1 MLKRRYE
8 RCKSQENWKSY
19 KANRN
24 KVFQLRRKSLGYY
37 IKMKCT
43 EPSTSNGK
51 EFWKVIKP
59 IASFKNKEN
68 SSNIMLLENNNIIS
82 NPHDVSNILNKHYVS
97 MAKNIGQPDEIP
109 ENSSFNDIIQPHIHK
124 ECITRIKQH
133 VSNNRNFTFAYVK
146 QSQIYEKLKNLNVR
160 KSTGFDQIPPK
171 LVKLG
176 AEQLSGSLTYMV
188 NECIRTSSFPDL
200 LKRAEVTPIYKKD
213 DMLLKTNYR
222 PVSILPCLSKIFE
235 GLFLKQLTEYFDTIF
250 SPVLSGFRKKH
261 SCQTVLLRYVEN
273 CKQSLD
279 TNEVYGTLLTDL
291 SMAFDCLPHRLLITK
306 LQAYGLSEASCML
319 ISCYFQSL
327 YQRVKV
333 GNVKSDWMQIT
344 KGCPQGSLFGPLA
357 FNIFSNDLLL
367 LAQDLCDTYNYA
379 DDNSFGISGKN
390 VNEVIYKLKEI
401 SSLLL
406 DWFDSNYLQANP
418 KKFQFIL
425 HDKIIR
431 NVPLSINES
440 VDLKSQSEVKLL
452 GIKIDA
458 KLSFSQH
465 INELCRKAGRH
476 INVLG
481 RLSKSLSVN
490 GKFQLYNTFIM
501 SNFNFCPVIWHYCSM
516 SDLCK
521 IENVQKRALKI
532 ILKDYNGSYSKLRQQ
547 ANRSLLYVDR
557 LRQIII
563 EVFKIYYT
571 QCPVYLDDLITKTQ
585 HTYNTHNI
593 NFLVPSSFNT
603 IKYGKMSFKYDSS
616 LLWNSLPTA
625 LREASNFKVLKRF

>member
-1 MLKRRYE
+1 M
-8 RCKSQENWKSY
+8 
-19 KANRN
+19 
-24 KVFQLRRKSLGYY
+24 
-37 IKMKCT
+37 
-43 EPSTSNGK
+43 
-51 EFWKVIKP
+51 
-59 IASFKNKEN
+59 
-68 SSNIMLLENNNIIS
+68 
-82 NPHDVSNILNKHYVS
+82 
-97 MAKNIGQPDEIP
+97 
-109 ENSSFNDIIQPHIHK
+109 
-124 ECITRIKQH
+124 
-133 VSNNRNFTFAYVK
+133 
-146 QSQIYEKLKNLNVR
+146 
-160 KSTGFDQIPPK
+160 
-171 LVKLG
+171 
-176 AEQLSGSLTYMV
+176 
-188 NECIRTSSFPDL
+188 
-200 LKRAEVTPIYKKD
+200 
-213 DMLLKTNYR
+213 
-222 PVSILPCLSKIFE
+222 PCLSKIFE
-235 GLFLKQLTEYFDTIF
+235 GLFLDQLTEYFDTIF

-319 ISCYFQSL
+319 ISSYFQSR

-390 VNEVIYKLKEI
+390 VIEVIYKLKEI

-431 NVPLSINES
+431 NVALSINES
-440 VDLKSQSEVKLL
+440 VDLKSQSELL

-501 SNFNFCPVIWHYCSM
+501 SHFNFCPVIWHYCSM

-521 IENVQKRALKI
+521 IENVQESFENNIKRL
-532 ILKDYNGSYSKLRQQ
+532 
-547 ANRSLLYVDR
+547 
-557 LRQIII
+557 
-563 EVFKIYYT
+563 
-571 QCPVYLDDLITKTQ
+571 
-585 HTYNTHNI
+585 
-593 NFLVPSSFNT
+593 
-603 IKYGKMSFKYDSS
+603 
-616 LLWNSLPTA
+616 
-625 LREASNFKVLKRF
+625 